1 MTVQFLTTM
10 CFRQACST
18 CALVALI
25 LIIIPIHTIPAGYQ
39 PKMSITLY
47 EHADYKGRKLTLT
60 ESTPNLVRKRFNDI
74 ASSVVVAKGTWKL
87 WEHVDYQG
95 KSFIV
100 TPGKYNIGEIHD
112 KIGNDVISSVELC
125 EEGKQ

>member
-1 MTVQFLTTM
+1 
-10 CFRQACST
+10 
-18 CALVALI
+18 
-25 LIIIPIHTIPAGYQ
+25 
-39 PKMSITLY
+39 MSITLY

-95 KSFIV
+95 NSFIV

-125 EEGKQ
+125 EEGEQLIIATYIVQGRPPFDCFFLLNIIIPT